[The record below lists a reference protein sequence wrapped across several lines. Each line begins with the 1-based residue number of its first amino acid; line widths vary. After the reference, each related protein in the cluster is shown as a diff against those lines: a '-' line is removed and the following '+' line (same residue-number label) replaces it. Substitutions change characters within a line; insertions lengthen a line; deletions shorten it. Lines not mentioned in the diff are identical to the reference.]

1 MMIVGK
7 MHGKIVEI
15 IHVADRV
22 GFSDVRGWVCVCFD
36 FDQMKRRQQN
46 VKWVPASTHF
56 EWIREF
62 NFA

>member
-15 IHVADRV
+15 IRVADRV
-22 GFSDVRGWVCVCFD
+22 GFSEERGWICICFD
-36 FDQMKRRQQN
+36 FEQMKRRQQN
-46 VKWVPASTHF
+46 VKWVRATTHF

>member
-22 GFSDVRGWVCVCFD
+22 GFSADRGWVCVCYD
-36 FDQMKRRQQN
+36 FEQIKRRQQS
-46 VKWVPASTHF
+46 VKWVRATTKF